1 MGDVGRR
8 LRWSREIVAESQ
20 ADVCRL
26 LGLEDTTTWNKWEK
40 GTRYPDVV
48 VMARYCDLFGL
59 TMDYLYRGRLKGIRE
74 DVQLRLAAHHPELVD
89 QDPELSRP
97 AKVKAPAA

>member
-1 MGDVGRR
+1 MEDVGRR

-40 GTRYPDVV
+40 GTRYPDVA

-97 AKVKAPAA
+97 AKARVPAT